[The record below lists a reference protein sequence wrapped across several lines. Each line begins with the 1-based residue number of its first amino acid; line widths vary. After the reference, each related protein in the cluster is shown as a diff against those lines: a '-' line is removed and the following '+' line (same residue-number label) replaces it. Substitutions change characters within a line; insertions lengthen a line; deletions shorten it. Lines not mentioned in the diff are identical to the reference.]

1 MFAFRKHCEVACF
14 QLNDDTAFALFI
26 VFGSNGLAVHQHFD
40 KVGECRV
47 GLEGQIVFAAL
58 VPLGISAV
66 NDTRCELVNG
76 NCSLLITADCA
87 FFVL

>member
-1 MFAFRKHCEVACF
+1 MFAFRKCLKIACF

-26 VFGSNGLAVHQHFD
+26 VFGSNGLTVYQHFD
-40 KVGECRV
+40 KVGEYRV
-47 GLEGQIVFAAL
+47 GLEGQIVFTAL

-76 NCSLLITADCA
+76 NCSLLITTDRA
-87 FFVL
+87 FFML